1 MGYLNI
7 DKLDEKLLDT
17 KIEYVFTITDSDLSI
32 DMHGTLFNKRRI
44 REIEKELSSKI
55 IPQIICEFLE
65 TDHEDIV
72 KFKDD
77 PDSPLEI
84 HIISLEN
91 SKALLNIR
99 YSNNKTPVVRIVA
112 MLYGA
117 LNYIKNIKRD

>member
-17 KIEYVFTITDSDLSI
+17 KIEYVLTITDSNLSI
-32 DMHGTLFNKRRI
+32 DMHGTLFNKK
-44 REIEKELSSKI
+44 EIEKELSSKI

-65 TDHEDIV
+65 TDHEDVV

-84 HIISLEN
+84 HIISLDN